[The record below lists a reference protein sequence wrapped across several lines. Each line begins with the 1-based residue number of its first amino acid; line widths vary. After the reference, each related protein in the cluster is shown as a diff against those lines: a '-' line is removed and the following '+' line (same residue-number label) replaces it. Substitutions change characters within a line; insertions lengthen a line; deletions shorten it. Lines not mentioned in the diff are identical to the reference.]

1 MSIICFLSV
10 SIRYTSRV
18 AWLSS
23 KFEVISH
30 TCFPQSNFSSLSFS
44 SLSTWPQN
52 VSQLCAKGKRIKRK
66 KKRKKEN
73 IWENAGE
80 FPPGHLSLMENM
92 GIGGV
97 RSEEKQTETRAR
109 DTEIIFIWC
118 TTGKFILAAQQK
130 KSVSNNLLMWPKC
143 IFHWLNIYRVLNT
156 IIGHCIIE
164 K

>member
-1 MSIICFLSV
+1 MFSPKQLFLPLIFLSV
-10 SIRYTSRV
+10 NMTT
-18 AWLSS
+18 
-23 KFEVISH
+23 K
-30 TCFPQSNFSSLSFS
+30 CF
-44 SLSTWPQN
+44 TA
-52 VSQLCAKGKRIKRK
+52 VREGKTNKKK

-130 KSVSNNLLMWPKC
+130 KIRLK
-143 IFHWLNIYRVLNT
+143 
-156 IIGHCIIE
+156 
-164 K
+164 